1 MAVLKLWDAAC
12 RRRHADVLE
21 YILFLNLHAHILY
34 NKMHGDT
41 GTYQIAFMLAG
52 KGQLFNQVCS
62 SGAFDWQ
69 QWPAVP
75 APDTC
80 SCRA

>member
-1 MAVLKLWDAAC
+1 MAVFRLWDDAC
-12 RRRHADVLE
+12 RQRHADVVE

-34 NKMHGDT
+34 KKMHGDT

-62 SGAFDWQ
+62 SRAVYRQ

-75 APDTC
+75 ASDTC
-80 SCRA
+80 S

>member
-1 MAVLKLWDAAC
+1 MLKSRNDAC
-12 RRRHADVLE
+12 RQRHADVLE

-34 NKMHGDT
+34 KRMHGDT

-62 SGAFDWQ
+62 LRAEHTLK
-69 QWPAVP
+69 WPAVP
-75 APDTC
+75 APETC